1 MSTLTR
7 LRTAVRDAWH
17 RHQRR
22 QRLRRELADFRT
34 PSERAELAALLARY
48 ETSVE
53 ELIRNV
59 GSEPPAPS
67 PPAPSPPPVLELSLG
82 VLQIPRQRRG

>member
-22 QRLRRELADFRT
+22 QQLRRELADFRT
-34 PSERAELAALLARY
+34 PSERAELEALLARY

-67 PPAPSPPPVLELSLG
+67 PPPVLELSLG